1 MNSTRI
7 MYLCTK
13 VYMCVW
19 VVAMGKQIQTL
30 NWQQWKKEMGCSN
43 GETDSNPELAAVE
56 EGIISFKLDKCKRQ
70 ENE

>member
-30 NWQQWKKEMGCSN
+30 NWQQWKKELSRLSWTN
-43 GETDSNPELAAVE
+43 AR
-56 EGIISFKLDKCKRQ
+56 DKKMNNKQQLNHR
-70 ENE
+70 EI